1 MSTLDE
7 LTDYVRIKA
16 LEYLRETGE
25 DVDTFPMSI
34 VDFVIEYAI
43 GECHFPKNFVESQM
57 VADLERVKNKLAIA
71 CNDVYS
77 KAGAEGEIS
86 HTENGVSRQYE
97 SAWVSKNL
105 LSSLP
110 NYVAVF

>member
-1 MSTLDE
+1 MTTLDE

-25 DVDTFPMSI
+25 TVDTFPMSI
-34 VDFVIEYAI
+34 VDYVIEYAI
-43 GECHFPKNFVESQM
+43 GECHFPKNFTEEQM
-57 VADLERVKNKLAIA
+57 INDLSRVKNKLAIA

-86 HTENGVSRQYE
+86 HSENGVSRQYE
-97 SAWVSKNL
+97 SAWISKSL

-110 NYVAVF
+110 NYVSVL